1 MDPFNLDKKNDF
13 DFEDNF
19 TIEIWVERRGR
30 KKNTYLSGW
39 DLEKSELKNHLKT
52 LKKSLGCNGCIK
64 NITTDKED
72 IKVLHLQGDRVNDLN
87 TYLLKN
93 SVTEESITIRG

>member
-13 DFEDNF
+13 KFEDNF
-19 TIEIWVERRGR
+19 NIEIWIEKRGR

-39 DLEKSELKNHLKT
+39 KLEKSELKTHLKT

-64 NITTDKED
+64 NITTDKGD
-72 IKVLHLQGDRVNDLN
+72 MRVLHLQGDRVNDLN

-93 SVTEESITIRG
+93 SVTKESITIRG